1 MTRVLVVDDDPWI
14 RQLVT
19 IILGESGDRTVEVA
33 RDGEAAVAR
42 LSDPSLPAPDL
53 VVLDVMMPGMGGFEV
68 LAWIRDQEWLY
79 DLPVVMLTARTGL
92 DDELSGWHRGC
103 DAYVRKP
110 FEPDELE
117 RVVDEVTGISPE
129 LRIARRTRRLGELL
143 RRA

>member
-19 IILGESGDRTVEVA
+19 VVLGEDGDRTVEVA
-33 RDGEAAVAR
+33 EDGESAIAR
-42 LSDPSLPAPDL
+42 LSDPSAPAPDL
-53 VVLDVMMPGMGGFEV
+53 IVLDVMMPGMTGFEV
-68 LAWIRDQEWLY
+68 LDWIRSQEWLY

-92 DDELSGWHRGC
+92 GDELTGWQGGC

-110 FEPDELE
+110 FEPDQLVE
-117 RVVDEVTGISPE
+117 VVDGVSAVTAE
-129 LRIARRTRRLGELL
+129 LRIARRTQRLSDLL